1 MRLRLT
7 IAYDGGQFSGW
18 QSQPKGDTVQDALEK
33 AFGALCGTR
42 VVVHGAGR
50 TDAGV
55 HALGQCAHAD
65 VADDRL
71 PVSAWL
77 PALNAHL
84 PPGVRIMALRR
95 AAPDFHARFS
105 ATGKVY
111 RYAIWNGPVMPPL
124 LRGRA
129 WHVPWKIHRD
139 LLASACAVLVGTHDF
154 AGFSAKRSQGDE
166 STVRTV
172 SEIRI
177 RAAGP
182 RVSLTFH
189 GPGFLYKM
197 VRILTAAAVR
207 CACQKLSLD
216 DVRARLAHGGPRLHH
231 VAPADGLSLVRVQYP
246 PEKGRRPAS
255 QESDA
260 CAAGGYSR
268 PSSASMY

>member
-7 IAYDGGQFSGW
+7 LSYDGGHFSGW

-33 AFGALCGTR
+33 AFGILCGSR

-65 VADDRL
+65 VPAGRL
-71 PVSAWL
+71 PAAAWL

-84 PPGVRIMALRR
+84 PPGVRIMAVRR

-111 RYAIWNGPVMPPL
+111 RYTIWNGPVMPPL
-124 LRGRA
+124 LIGRA
-129 WHVPWKIHRD
+129 WHVPWKIRRED
-139 LLASACAVLVGTHDF
+139 LAAACAALVGTHDF
-154 AGFSAKRSQGDE
+154 AAFSARRVQEGE

-172 SEIRI
+172 TAIRI

-182 RVSLTFH
+182 RITLAFH

-207 CACQKLSLD
+207 CGCQKLALD
-216 DVRARLAHGGPRLHH
+216 DLQARLARGGPRLNH
-231 VAPADGLSLVRVQYP
+231 VAPAGGLTLVRVRYAR
-246 PEKGRRPAS
+246 G
-255 QESDA
+255 
-260 CAAGGYSR
+260 
-268 PSSASMY
+268 